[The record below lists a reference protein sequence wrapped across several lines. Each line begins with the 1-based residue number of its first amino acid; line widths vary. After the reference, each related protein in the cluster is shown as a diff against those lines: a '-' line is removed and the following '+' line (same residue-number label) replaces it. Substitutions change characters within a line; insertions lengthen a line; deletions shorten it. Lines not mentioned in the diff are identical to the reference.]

1 MNRHHEQIL
10 QAVRWIQSATS
21 TVVFTGAGM
30 STESGIPDFRSPGGH
45 WTKTDPAQVAS
56 VEAMLYHYDLFHEFY
71 TMRFQTLSRCN
82 PHRGHRILASWE
94 QKELVQSIATQNVDG
109 FHQQAGSQRVL
120 ELHGALNHVRCIHGN
135 HPGNPA
141 DFIEK
146 NPCGLCGSKLRPGV
160 VLFGESLPTA
170 VWDQVFYDIQQS
182 DLLLV
187 IGTSL
192 QVSPVNQLPMMAKG
206 KKILINRDPVSST
219 FHFDSFFQGT
229 AGEVLQELDDAM
241 NEVAP

>member
-1 MNRHHEQIL
+1 MNSQYDQII
-10 QAVRWIQSATS
+10 QAARWIKTAAF

-56 VEAMLYHYDLFHEFY
+56 VEAMEYHYDLFHEFY
-71 TMRFQTLSRCN
+71 TMRFQTLNRCN
-82 PHRGHRILASWE
+82 PHEGHRILAVWE

-109 FHQQAGSQRVL
+109 FHRQAGSQRVF
-120 ELHGALNHVRCIHGN
+120 ELHGALNHVRCIHKS
-135 HPGNPA
+135 HPGSPA

-146 NPCGLCGSKLRPGV
+146 NPCGVCGDRLRPGV
-160 VLFGESLPTA
+160 VLFGESLPLA
-170 VWDQVFYDIQQS
+170 AWDQVFYDIQKS

-206 KKILINRDPVSST
+206 KKILINRDPVSSAC
-219 FHFDSFFQGT
+219 HFDSVFQGT
-229 AGEVLQELDDAM
+229 AGEVLQQLDDAL
-241 NEVAP
+241 NEVDQ